1 MFVCCEYY
9 VLSGRGLCDELITPP
24 EESYRLWC
32 IVVWDLEN
40 VENEEAMTRVGS
52 QRHRKKN
59 LIKELK
65 LSSPFDYDYYLRMC
79 VSTFGEL
86 LELIMPL
93 VQREDTNMREAIS
106 PKGRL
111 FATLCFLASG
121 LTFEN
126 LKFEIA
132 IELVTW

>member
-1 MFVCCEYY
+1 MDVCCEYCA
-9 VLSGRGLCDELITPP
+9 LPSSGLCDELITPP

-32 IVVWDLEN
+32 VIVCDLEN
-40 VENEEAMTRVGS
+40 VKNEEAMTRDGS
-52 QRHRKKN
+52 QHHRKKN
-59 LIKELK
+59 RIKELE
-65 LSSPFDYDYYLRMC
+65 LSSPLDYDYYLRMC
-79 VSTFGEL
+79 LSTFGEL

-93 VQREDTNMREAIS
+93 VKREDTNMREAIS

-111 FATLCFLASG
+111 FATLRFLASG

-126 LKFEIA
+126 LKFETA